1 VELCNWGTEKIRT
14 NGTSRPEAIWSIM
27 RLEKK
32 DENAVLLVI
41 GRVMLAI
48 WRQHWRVVID
58 RKPWNEQIA
67 WSTYLNQPVPTITM
81 QKAKPERYSYTA
93 EPTIDHFVSERL
105 EMKAMSR
112 EMEKY
117 KKGFIDE
124 VRWYDANDDTK
135 VVYTHH
141 RLAE

>member
-1 VELCNWGTEKIRT
+1 LSELLEVVFL
-14 NGTSRPEAIWSIM
+14 EA
-27 RLEKK
+27 
-32 DENAVLLVI
+32 LV
-41 GRVMLAI
+41 G
-48 WRQHWRVVID
+48 RVVID